1 MLYLFQVTV
10 YSALL
15 YTVYLLVL
23 KNRTSHAWNRFY
35 LLLCATLPLVIP
47 FIKIAG
53 ITTTIPVAANT
64 LHILPA
70 ITISAQNKTHSV
82 FTWSN
87 IIVAAYVIIAGAI
100 LLRTII
106 QYIRFRRFVRA
117 NSYEVI
123 GGTKVLLNTDMGP
136 GSFQQYIFFPG
147 SEIDDAIMQH
157 EMAHIKL
164 KHSND
169 ILLMR
174 LLQAIFWP
182 NIVLY
187 TITAELKIVHEFQAD
202 AYAVQNKDAYISTLL
217 NDTFSTNNFSLS
229 HTFFYHPLKR
239 RIMMLQ
245 RSPLSRAKMRMAI
258 LQTGTMAILLLAGM
272 VYLQSCKRQDVKPN
286 ITAPQPQPL
295 DTAQIMRD
303 AQQMAHEIFT
313 DTMMKGLN
321 AKKPETRAGWQISET
336 EAAAAIKKSMLKAL
350 ANKPQGAHEQ
360 NYTGV
365 YTYVEKMPEPPYN
378 YSAYVYSHIKYPE
391 SARKKGIGGRVIVR
405 FTVNENGDI
414 ITPVILRSVDPDL
427 DAEALRIVSSMPKWT
442 PGEKDGKKV
451 AVYFTLPIEF
461 KLD

>member
-1 MLYLFQVTV
+1 
-10 YSALL
+10 
-15 YTVYLLVL
+15 
-23 KNRTSHAWNRFY
+23 
-35 LLLCATLPLVIP
+35 
-47 FIKIAG
+47 
-53 ITTTIPVAANT
+53 
-64 LHILPA
+64 
-70 ITISAQNKTHSV
+70 
-82 FTWSN
+82 
-87 IIVAAYVIIAGAI
+87 
-100 LLRTII
+100 
-106 QYIRFRRFVRA
+106 
-117 NSYEVI
+117 
-123 GGTKVLLNTDMGP
+123 
-136 GSFQQYIFFPG
+136 
-147 SEIDDAIMQH
+147 
-157 EMAHIKL
+157 
-164 KHSND
+164 
-169 ILLMR
+169 MR